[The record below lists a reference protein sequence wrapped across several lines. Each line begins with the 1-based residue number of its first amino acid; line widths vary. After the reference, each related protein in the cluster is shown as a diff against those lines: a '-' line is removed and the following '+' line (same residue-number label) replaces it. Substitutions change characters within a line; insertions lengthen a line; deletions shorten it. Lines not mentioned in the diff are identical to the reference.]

1 MLEETNGEE
10 LARATAISEAEWRI
24 PGIVAHWIG
33 LVVDTRVHCAKRTVG
48 YRSLPSVLDSKG
60 FPAEGALSQP
70 DLLAP
75 GFVVLFTRRSL
86 LIPIRVEVI
95 RIVPVKRVSAVFQ
108 ISRNNGAGAIP
119 PIPKSFFLSPP

>member
-1 MLEETNGEE
+1 ME
-10 LARATAISEAEWRI
+10 ISEAEWRI

-75 GFVVLFTRRSL
+75 GFVVLFTLRTL

-95 RIVPVKRVSAVFQ
+95 RLVPVNRVSAGSQ
-108 ISRNNGAGAIP
+108 MMRNNRPRASLP
-119 PIPKSFFLSPP
+119 S